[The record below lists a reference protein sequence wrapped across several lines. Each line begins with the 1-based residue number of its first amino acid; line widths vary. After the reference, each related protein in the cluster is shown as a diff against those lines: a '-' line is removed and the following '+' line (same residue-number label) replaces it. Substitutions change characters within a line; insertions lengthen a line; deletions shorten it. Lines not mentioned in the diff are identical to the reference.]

1 MTSQVNVNVLN
12 TADQEKVKVVAAV
25 MIDPAT
31 GKPTSGGGGGSG
43 GATDLTPVIT
53 AIADLQKQVKM
64 PTYSAVTAMSVATDA
79 TGANWTAFGSQ
90 ACESFDLV
98 NDTGVAIEYR
108 RNGAGVSISVPNGGS
123 RLIMGITNANQIG
136 VRRVDQTNTA
146 VTVKGEAFKV

>member
-31 GKPTSGGGGGSG
+31 GLPTTGGGGGGSG
-43 GATDLTPVIT
+43 TDLTPVLT
-53 AIADLQKQVKM
+53 AISALQAQIKM
-64 PTYSAVTAMSVATDA
+64 PTYSAVTAVSVATDA
-79 TGANWTAFGSQ
+79 TGANWTVFGSQ

-108 RNGAGVSISVPNGGS
+108 RNGAGVAISVPNGGS

-136 VRRVDQTNTA
+136 VRRVDQTNTS